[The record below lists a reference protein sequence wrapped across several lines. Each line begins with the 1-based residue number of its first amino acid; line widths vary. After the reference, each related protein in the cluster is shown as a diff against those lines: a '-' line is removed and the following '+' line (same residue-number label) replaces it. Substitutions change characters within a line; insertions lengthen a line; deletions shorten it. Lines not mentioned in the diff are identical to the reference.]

1 MHGERL
7 EGMAHVGLRPGL
19 IPGTDGAEQSR
30 RADAPTLRHV
40 VHVDRGH
47 DHDRLFILWNKHFVS
62 FRIAS
67 YRNCCL
73 ATGGE

>member
-47 DHDRLFILWNKHFVS
+47 DHDRLFIL
-62 FRIAS
+62 
-67 YRNCCL
+67 
-73 ATGGE
+73 